1 MVSSFYS
8 DGILD
13 SLQPRRRFSNG
24 GVECEVLHVFRAS
37 LYFLRLRTVTDA
49 GARAVLQGC
58 PRLRNTDIEYAIN
71 ISHPLRLEL
80 IKR

>member
-1 MVSSFYS
+1 
-8 DGILD
+8 
-13 SLQPRRRFSNG
+13 
-24 GVECEVLHVFRAS
+24 VLHVFRAS

-58 PRLRNTDIEYAIN
+58 PRLRNTDVEYAIG